1 MAAKYPTE
9 NQSLSG
15 ILVAKDFQL
24 NVMSPDDLNEFG
36 GGLLTTVLTQR
47 QSVPFRAALS
57 LLKWHL
63 EMMFGDIHETELN
76 DNSDAKDKTGTVI
89 RILDTVDIKQFISK
103 PNQITLEW
111 VGNAMND
118 MVADSVLAV
127 ILGIESSP
135 ASVKGMSSIGSD
147 EVVWL

>member
-1 MAAKYPTE
+1 
-9 NQSLSG
+9 
-15 ILVAKDFQL
+15 LVAKDFQL
-24 NVMSPDDLNEFG
+24 NVMSPDDLNEYG

-47 QSVPFRAALS
+47 QSVPFRATFS

-63 EMMFGDIHETELN
+63 EMMFGDIHESDLNKGGDSTEQI
-76 DNSDAKDKTGTVI
+76 GTVI
-89 RILDTVDIKQFISK
+89 RILDTVDIKKLNDK

-127 ILGIESSP
+127 ILGIDSSP
-135 ASVKGMSSIGSD
+135 ASVKGTY
-147 EVVWL
+147 